1 MTANELRE
9 VLAEAFDGAAA
20 GLRARR
26 AESVKSEWSL
36 PSQIAPEPLAG
47 HAAEGRLAL
56 SVEEAA
62 ECLGVG
68 RSAMYEAIKVGR
80 VPVVR
85 FGRRVLVPVHGLQ
98 QWLTA
103 EAVTPNR

>member
-1 MTANELRE
+1 MTPNELRE
-9 VLAEAFDGAAA
+9 VLAEAFEGAAA

-26 AESVKSEWSL
+26 VESAESEWS
-36 PSQIAPEPLAG
+36 PPDRISPDAPVADVPT
-47 HAAEGRLAL
+47 GRLTL

-68 RSAMYEAIKVGR
+68 RSAMCEAVRLGR

-85 FGRRVLVPVHGLQ
+85 LGRRILVPVHGLQ
-98 QWLTA
+98 QWLAT
-103 EAVTPNR
+103 EAVTPSR

>member
-1 MTANELRE
+1 MTSNELRE

-26 AESVKSEWSL
+26 ADSIESEWPAPNQ
-36 PSQIAPEPLAG
+36 PSPEALTDHAPS
-47 HAAEGRLAL
+47 GRLAL

-68 RSAMYEAIKVGR
+68 RSAMYEAVKLGR

-103 EAVTPNR
+103 EAATPGR